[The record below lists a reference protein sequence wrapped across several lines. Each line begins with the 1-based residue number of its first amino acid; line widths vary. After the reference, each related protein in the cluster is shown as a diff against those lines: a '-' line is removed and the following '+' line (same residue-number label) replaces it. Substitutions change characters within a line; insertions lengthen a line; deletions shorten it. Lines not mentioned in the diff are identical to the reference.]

1 MLAAD
6 CGTGADG
13 ADGADGMAF
22 SGAGTVRLVRTAR
35 LRISLRDVS
44 PAVVRVIDVP
54 ATSTLPELHELFQVA
69 LGWTDSHLHQFVVGD
84 RTYGVVEPEWDDGLH
99 EDEARVRLRDVPARF
114 VYLYDLG
121 DGWEHDVEVV
131 GGGDDV
137 AGCVDGTGGCP
148 PEDCG
153 GAPGFDELQAVLAD
167 PGHEEHAR
175 LREWAGELPTFDRA
189 ATDLLLRQTVGE
201 VPASV
206 RLLLDLLAGGVRLTP
221 GGRLPRSIVR
231 QVQQHRPGWYPLDR
245 PASIE
250 EDLVPL
256 AVLHDMLRRVGLLRM
271 AHGVLTPT
279 RAAGD
284 DLQTVRKLRSWF
296 SDGGFREILAG
307 VVVAVL
313 STSGPL
319 GRAELAERAYAL
331 LGRGWTVDGRLLT
344 CADVETMINRMS
356 AELEAVDLVEGDLL
370 TWRAGPS
377 ARTLLTRA
385 TAMAAAWSRDP
396 AG

>member
-1 MLAAD
+1 M
-6 CGTGADG
+6 
-13 ADGADGMAF
+13 
-22 SGAGTVRLVRTAR
+22 
-35 LRISLRDVS
+35 
-44 PAVVRVIDVP
+44 VRVIDVP

-69 LGWTDSHLHQFVVGD
+69 LGWTNSHLHQFVAD
-84 RTYGVVEPEWDDGLH
+84 ERTYGVVDPDWDDGLH
-99 EDEARVRLRDVPARF
+99 SDEARVRLRDLPARF

-137 AGCVDGTGGCP
+137 PGCVDGTSGCP

-153 GAPGFDELQAVLAD
+153 GAPGYAELRAVLAD

-175 LREWAGELPTFDRA
+175 LREWAGELPRFDRA
-189 ATDLLLRQTVGE
+189 AADLLLRQTVGE

-206 RLLLDLLAGGVRLTP
+206 RLLFDLLAGGVRLTP

-231 QVQQHRPGWYPLDR
+231 RVQQHRPGWYPLDR

-256 AVLHDMLRRVGLLRM
+256 AVLHDVLRRVGLLRL

-284 DLQTVRKLRSWF
+284 DLQTVRRLRSWF
-296 SDGGFREILAG
+296 EGVGFREVLAG
-307 VVVAVL
+307 LTVGVL
-313 STSGPL
+313 SAAGTI
-319 GRAELAERAYAL
+319 ERAKLADRVYAL
-331 LGRGWTVDGRLLT
+331 LGGGWAVGGRPLT
-344 CADVETMINRMS
+344 GADVDSMINRMG
-356 AELEAVDLVEGDLL
+356 AELEALDLVEGDGRA
-370 TWRAGPS
+370 WRAGPS
-377 ARTLLTRA
+377 ARTLLPRA
-385 TAMAAAWSRDP
+385 TALAAAWPRDP
-396 AG
+396 LW